1 MHHLHAIDARLTEQ
15 DLRLKSSSADLE
27 QAFVRLQDAH
37 GSVSSARGAALR
49 RILHGC
55 LASTSET
62 VRAEVAARF
71 KPPPPG
77 ADKAGVAAGS
87 SPDRLPV
94 HSVHD
99 LEARVAQEY
108 EASQSGQ
115 SLASCLRTASERLY
129 LAWGYAVFAVLCWW
143 HGIEEGR

>member
-1 MHHLHAIDARLTEQ
+1 MNQLHAIDARLTEQ

-49 RILHGC
+49 RILQGC
-55 LASTSET
+55 LASTSEA

-71 KPPPPG
+71 TPPPG
-77 ADKAGVAAGS
+77 AAKAEGAARG
-87 SPDRLPV
+87 SPDRLPAY
-94 HSVHD
+94 SVHA

-129 LAWGYAVFAVLCWW
+129 LAWGYAVFTVLCWW